1 MWANSS
7 YVIFRNCQIAVSR
20 WILQQLHI
28 YTCTYIWSRYHTHAT
43 IGRRFIG
50 KQDPLDLVILVLTCT
65 SFVKSFGE
73 KDRFVCWTNSKTF
86 GHQSLIF
93 SQTGNWL
100 LTISGPA
107 WSFLFQFL
115 VNWSILLTGDGIQSN
130 YMPNLELL
138 DIFLKY
144 YKSKQTLVKQ
154 ISNFTCFTILPVHA
168 FIIITFE
175 NSLVHVPS

>member
-20 WILQQLHI
+20 WIQQLHI
-28 YTCTYIWSRYHTHAT
+28 YVRIYEVGTTPMLH
-43 IGRRFIG
+43 GRRFIG

-100 LTISGPA
+100 LTISGPV

-154 ISNFTCFTILPVHA
+154 ISNFTCFTILPA
-168 FIIITFE
+168 LPFYLYIYNYNIWE
-175 NSLVHVPS
+175 